1 MTPCKGCPHAAKCKK
16 AGKCMKKNL
25 PKRGQRAATNK
36 AREIIMKKM
45 DMQTE
50 LTHYQHM
57 FLDQLE
63 ERLECPE
70 KTYSKEGLAEKIQQ
84 TYADIDRNLGFS

>member
-1 MTPCKGCPHAAKCKK
+1 
-16 AGKCMKKNL
+16 
-25 PKRGQRAATNK
+25 
-36 AREIIMKKM
+36 MKKM

-70 KTYSKEGLAEKIQQ
+70 KTYSKEWLTKKIQQ
-84 TYADIDRNLGFS
+84 TTADIDRNLGFS

>member
-1 MTPCKGCPHAAKCKK
+1 VQEGWEMYEKK
-16 AGKCMKKNL
+16 STQTRPAGRNQQSEK
-25 PKRGQRAATNK
+25 
-36 AREIIMKKM
+36 IIMKKM

-70 KTYSKEGLAEKIQQ
+70 KTYSKEWLTEKIQQ
-84 TYADIDRNLGFS
+84 TNADIDRNLGFS

>member
-1 MTPCKGCPHAAKCKK
+1 
-16 AGKCMKKNL
+16 
-25 PKRGQRAATNK
+25 
-36 AREIIMKKM
+36 MKKM

-50 LTHYQHM
+50 LTHYQHK

-70 KTYSKEGLAEKIQQ
+70 KTYSKELLTEMIKQ
-84 TYADIDRNLGFS
+84 TNADIDRNLGFS